1 MKLEKKRN
9 RAGYLYILP
18 WIIGFVFLQFYP
30 FLVSFWYSLT
40 NMSMLKKATFI
51 GLDNYVEIFTH
62 YSDFRKSLSVTFIYV
77 FTAVPLK
84 LAFALFIAMLL
95 NMKVKDF
102 KTPASLVWQ
111 LNNQAIIL
119 SSSSE
124 N

>member
-1 MKLEKKRN
+1 MKAVVFFLACKFKEGKIKIN
-9 RAGYLYILP
+9 LYTLP
-18 WIIGFVFLQFYP
+18 MFL
-30 FLVSFWYSLT
+30 
-40 NMSMLKKATFI
+40 M
-51 GLDNYVEIFTH
+51 
-62 YSDFRKSLSVTFIYV
+62 
-77 FTAVPLK
+77 
-84 LAFALFIAMLL
+84 L